1 MSRTGWLCRG
11 AAMSSPNL
19 VAGCLLF
26 RAKIVFGVCLMKE
39 HFTLTLKWSKMLC
52 EDVRHLAFV
61 REDGDPVHF
70 IPGQFVQIHFDHN
83 GQQQRR
89 SYSIATVPRESGH
102 REVAVDELEM
112 AVSFVEGGAA
122 TALLSA
128 LEPGAGVET
137 SGPIGR
143 FCLREAETPERYL
156 LVGTGTGITPY
167 RAMLPEIARRISEDG
182 TRFVLIHG
190 ARCREEVLYG
200 EEFAAFAQAHPG
212 FEYRV
217 RISRQQPE
225 EPQTWECPGHVQDAF
240 EALIPSPETDI
251 VYLCGNP
258 DMIDDSV
265 AGLKE
270 RGFTPRKLR
279 REKYLSNR

>member
-1 MSRTGWLCRG
+1 
-11 AAMSSPNL
+11 
-19 VAGCLLF
+19 
-26 RAKIVFGVCLMKE
+26 MKE

-52 EDVRHLAFV
+52 AEVRHMAFV
-61 REDGDPVHF
+61 RADGDPVRY
-70 IPGQFVQIHFDHN
+70 IPGQFVQFHFDHD

-89 SYSIATVPRESGH
+89 SYSIATVPGEPGH
-102 REVAVDELEM
+102 GEVGVDELEI

-122 TALLSA
+122 TALLSMI
-128 LEPGAGVET
+128 EPGAGVET
-137 SGPIGR
+137 SGPMGR
-143 FCLREAETPERYL
+143 FCLREAETPERFL

-167 RAMLPEIARRISEDG
+167 RSMLPEIARRIRADG
-182 TRFVLIHG
+182 ARFVLIHG

-200 EEFAAFAQAHPG
+200 EEFAAFARAHPG

-217 RISRQQPE
+217 HISRQQPGD
-225 EPQTWECPGHVQDAF
+225 PQAWESPGHVQDAF
-240 EALIPSPETDI
+240 EGLAPNPEADI

-265 AGLKE
+265 TGLKE
-270 RGFTPRKLR
+270 LGFTPRNLR